1 MSSLFQTIA
10 ETTVLVL
17 VFVGGAA
24 ILKTSLTPPQSVLT
38 DSRYRNSSLKR
49 GGKTRKHKN

>member
-1 MSSLFQTIA
+1 MSTLLETIV

-24 ILKTSLTPPQSVLT
+24 IIKKSLAPPQSVLT
-38 DSRYRNSSLKR
+38 DSRFRKNKFN
-49 GGKTRKHKN
+49 GGKTRKK